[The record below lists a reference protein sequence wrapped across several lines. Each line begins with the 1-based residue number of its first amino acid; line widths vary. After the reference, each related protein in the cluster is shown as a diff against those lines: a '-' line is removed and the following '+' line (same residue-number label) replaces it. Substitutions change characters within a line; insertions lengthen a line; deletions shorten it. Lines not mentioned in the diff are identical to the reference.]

1 MYKPA
6 PREASMLLLQAL
18 KQKGDQRGKPL
29 TRARLSRLTLNRLWN
44 REQLNE
50 AWMRDVNEWL
60 LSAGWLLI
68 DAGLTYGVV
77 KTSVIENWPRVASKH
92 IQDLDQVGRGNFD
105 FSNLKSLLQTQ
116 SRTQDATVSSAK
128 PMRTHKR
135 RKRASAPYLKAS
147 SRASAATTEPNK

>member
-1 MYKPA
+1 MYKPN
-6 PREASMLLLQAL
+6 PREAAMLLLHAL

-68 DAGLTYGVV
+68 NAEATYGVV

-92 IQDLDQVGRGNFD
+92 IEDLDRVGRGNFV
-105 FSNLKSLLQTQ
+105 FSNLEPLLQTEAH
-116 SRTQDATVSSAK
+116 TQPATASAAK
-128 PMRTHKR
+128 PSHSRKR
-135 RKRASAPYLKAS
+135 RKPLGSVSQRIVKGIGRDEGY
-147 SRASAATTEPNK
+147 R